1 MLYLQMHGDD
11 DICKEL
17 RCRSGPNEG
26 WCRWLYPAADGT
38 PCGNGKVSNHSLDT
52 NAVIPK
58 FSQYFYVHV
67 YMGKLIICA
76 NWLYIRRRRHP

>member
-52 NAVIPK
+52 FMFVFIWE
-58 FSQYFYVHV
+58 SSLYVQT
-67 YMGKLIICA
+67 G
-76 NWLYIRRRRHP
+76 YI